1 LDNTSESSNNN
12 AEQKNEKEVKGKLD
26 KKNSQNQEFKKDKN
40 KDKYI
45 ESKVNENK
53 EMIDEG
59 QTTKDKSYE
68 KTKKTDTTSK
78 NIESKSKDHKDDFR
92 YIVRIANTDIDGE
105 KTLERGLT
113 SIKGIGMHMST
124 LVIDSSGLDRKL
136 KMGNLTDKQIE
147 KIQES
152 LEKITETA
160 PNWMLNHQKDTELG
174 KDIHFIGTEI
184 EMRLRDEINI
194 MKKIRSYKGIRHERG
209 LTVRG
214 QRTRANNRKGLSLG
228 VSKKGVQKK

>member
-1 LDNTSESSNNN
+1 LDNATKANKD
-12 AEQKNEKEVKGKLD
+12 EQKISN
-26 KKNSQNQEFKKDKN
+26 KKNS
-40 KDKYI
+40 
-45 ESKVNENK
+45 ENP
-53 EMIDEG
+53 E
-59 QTTKDKSYE
+59 
-68 KTKKTDTTSK
+68 TKKEQNKQSI
-78 NIESKSKDHKDDFR
+78 NIEKISPDNKKIEDDNKSKTTEKIIKHKTSEAKDLKEEKVKEKSIKDDFR
-92 YIVRIANTDIDGE
+92 YIVRIANTDIDGG

-124 LVIDSSGLDRKL
+124 LVIDNSGLDRNI

-147 KIQES
+147 KIQHS
-152 LEKITETA
+152 LEKIVDTS
-160 PNWMLNHQKDTELG
+160 PNWMLNHQKDTEIG
-174 KDIHFIGTEI
+174 KDTHYIGSEI
-184 EMRLRDEINI
+184 EMKLRDEINI